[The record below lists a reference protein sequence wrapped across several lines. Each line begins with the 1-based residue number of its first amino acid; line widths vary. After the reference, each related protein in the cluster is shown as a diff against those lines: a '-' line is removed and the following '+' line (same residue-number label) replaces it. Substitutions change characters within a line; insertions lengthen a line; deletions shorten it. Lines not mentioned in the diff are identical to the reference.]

1 MHQYPLRVELYLF
14 KKIEIEAK
22 ARGLKIS
29 EMMREL
35 LEIGLLTLNE
45 REVKNGKI
53 KYKQIDS
60 EWYR

>member
-60 EWYR
+60 E

>member
-14 KKIEIEAK
+14 KKIEIEARS
-22 ARGLKIS
+22 RGLKIS

-53 KYKQIDS
+53 KYKQTDS
-60 EWYR
+60 E